1 MQVARLA
8 GLPKSV
14 VKRALYVMEQLE
26 EASMVHHLPVHK
38 DITEKKQDLFAEIR
52 EKPVST
58 RYDSGDADP
67 QLSMFPEESLFL
79 DELRDLKLNQ
89 MTPLQALNYLHELTD
104 RLKK

>member
-1 MQVARLA
+1 
-8 GLPKSV
+8 
-14 VKRALYVMEQLE
+14 
-26 EASMVHHLPVHK
+26 MVHHLPVHK
-38 DITEKKQDLFAEIR
+38 DITEKKQDLSAEIS

-58 RYDSGDADP
+58 RNYSGDADS

-79 DELRDLKLNQ
+79 DELRDLNLNK

>member
-1 MQVARLA
+1 M
-8 GLPKSV
+8 
-14 VKRALYVMEQLE
+14 VKRALDVMEQLE
-26 EASMVHHLPVHK
+26 EASMVRHLPVHK
-38 DITEKKQDLFAEIR
+38 DITEKKQDLSAEIR

-79 DELRDLKLNQ
+79 DELRDLNLNE